1 MQMNFRNLT
10 SKNFKTVLS
19 KYFSFKNE
27 TRSLEPL
34 AEFLES
40 LRKSDFHDV
49 LNNFRFNEE
58 HRSNFS
64 YYIKNVFS
72 DRSFNLSLTEANI
85 LSENSFFSELKK
97 RILNKILPPV
107 ENEQTVWYLIDNVS
121 ISSRVDLEYL
131 HNVPKHEIDE
141 FLHILEISDFIKN
154 EKVKNDLIFSMNIL
168 AWRVTGMALEVDVV
182 RMAPEYKNFD
192 NPFLALQ
199 NELEALAEDFKV
211 NRSLQLSSKDSRYKQ
226 IKIYCEQCL
235 DFVNISFKNSSTYG
249 ISGKINQS
257 LLKIRQQIQRILEIV
272 NLLVIDSNDDYV
284 LKSKQ
289 LIFNIL
295 SYKSHKNNIA
305 ELFNDSTRL
314 ISHLITNHTA
324 ETGSQYITSSRKQYM
339 KMFYKASGGGIIV
352 GALCVLKMLYGFMP
366 GSDFFHAFLFALNYA
381 MGFVMIYLMG
391 FTLAT
396 KQPAMTA
403 ATMTKVLSEQGNTKR
418 NNTEFADLVSK
429 LFRSQFIAFVGNVL
443 LSFPIAL
450 AIIYGL
456 DVFFSQN
463 LAIEKSD
470 KLLKDLDPFKSK
482 ALLHACIAG
491 FYLFISGII
500 SGNIGNNSIFYQIPD
515 RIAKNLTIK
524 RWFGAKFAKS
534 LSKYYAKNWAGIISN
549 FWFGVF
555 LGATAPIGLFFG
567 LDLDIRHIT
576 FAAGNFAL
584 GLYGKDFSVDS
595 YTFWISFITVF
606 LIGFFNFLVSFSLS
620 MFLAFRSRKLNI
632 GEVGDIYREIFRY
645 FLKHPLKFFIPL
657 RSVFDKKSNDL
668 MQNSVP
674 TKSEDH

>member
-1 MQMNFRNLT
+1 MKFFNSSTNFE
-10 SKNFKTVLS
+10 SVLK

-27 TRSLEPL
+27 TLSLEPF

-40 LRKSDFHDV
+40 IKKTDFTDV
-49 LNNFRFNEE
+49 LNFFRNNPNFAE
-58 HRSNFS
+58 NFKH
-64 YYIKNVFS
+64 YIHNIFAG
-72 DRSFNLSLTEANI
+72 RPFNLSLTEANI
-85 LSENSFFSELKK
+85 LSENAFFPELKK

-107 ENEQTVWYLIDNVS
+107 ENEKTVWFMVDN
-121 ISSRVDLEYL
+121 ISLRPKADLKYL
-131 HNVPKHEIDE
+131 HNLPENEINE
-141 FLHILEISDFIKN
+141 LLKIFGAADFITKS
-154 EKVKNDLIFSMNIL
+154 KVKKEMIFAMNIL
-168 AWRVTGMALEVDVV
+168 SWRATGMAMEVEVV
-182 RMAPEYKNFD
+182 RMAPQYRNFD

-199 NELEALAEDFKV
+199 NELEDLAAELEKNPD
-211 NRSLQLSSKDSRYKQ
+211 LQLHSKDSRYKQ
-226 IKIYCEQCL
+226 IKIYTEQCL
-235 DFVNISFKNSSTYG
+235 EFVNIAFKNSSKYG

-257 LLKIRQQIQRILEIV
+257 LLKIRQQMQRVYDIV
-272 NLLVIDSNDDYV
+272 NLLVIDTEEDI
-284 LKSKQ
+284 LIKSKQ
-289 LIFNIL
+289 LVFNIL
-295 SYKSHKNNIA
+295 SYKSHKNNIS
-305 ELFNDSTRL
+305 ELINDSTRL

-324 ETGSQYITSSRKQYM
+324 ETGAHYITSTRKEYM

-352 GALCVLKMLYGFMP
+352 GALCVLKMLYGYIP
-366 GSDFFHAFLFALNYA
+366 GSDFSHAFLYSMNYA

-403 ATMTKVLSEQGNTKR
+403 ATMTKVLSEEGNTKNDR
-418 NNTEFADLVSK
+418 TEFAHLVSK

-463 LAIEKSD
+463 LAVDRSD
-470 KLLKDLDPFKSK
+470 KLLKDLDPFHSK
-482 ALLHACIAG
+482 AILHASIAG

-500 SGNIGNNSIFYQIPD
+500 SGNIGNNSVFFQIPE
-515 RIAKNLTIK
+515 RIAKNLSI
-524 RWFGAKFAKS
+524 RRLFGAKFAKG
-534 LSKYYAKNWAGIISN
+534 LSKYYAKNWPGIVSN

-555 LGATAPIGLFFG
+555 LGATAPVGLFFG

-576 FAAGNFAL
+576 FAAGNFAI

-595 YTFWISFITVF
+595 YTFWISFFTVF

-620 MFLAFRSRKLNI
+620 MFLAFRSRKLNF
-632 GEVGDIYREIFRY
+632 GQVSEIYKEIFRY
-645 FLKHPLKFFIPL
+645 FFKNPLKFFLPISSGL
-657 RSVFDKKSNDL
+657 DKRADDMMSNS
-668 MQNSVP
+668 MS

>member
-1 MQMNFRNLT
+1 MN
-10 SKNFKTVLS
+10 SKNFRTVLS
-19 KYFSFKNE
+19 KYFSFENE
-27 TRSLEPL
+27 TTSLEPL
-34 AEFLES
+34 AEFLEAI
-40 LRKSDFHDV
+40 RRSDFKDV
-49 LNNFRFNEE
+49 LSYFRSNEE
-58 HRSNFS
+58 QRNNFS
-64 YYIKNVFS
+64 YYIKSIFS
-72 DRSFNLSLTEANI
+72 KRPFNLSLTEANI
-85 LSENSFFSELKK
+85 LSENSFFSELRK
-97 RILNKILPPV
+97 RTLNKILPSV

-121 ISSRVDLEYL
+121 VRPKKDLEYF
-131 HNVPKHEIDE
+131 HNIPENDFDE
-141 FLHILEISDFIKN
+141 FLQLLNISDFIKN
-154 EKVKNDLIFSMNIL
+154 EKVKSELIFSMNIL
-168 AWRVTGMALEVDVV
+168 SWRVTGMALEVDVV
-182 RMAPEYKNFD
+182 RMAPEYRNFD

-199 NELEALAEDFKV
+199 NELEALAEEFKI
-211 NRSLQLSSKDSRYKQ
+211 NPKLQLSSKDSRFKQ
-226 IKIYCEQCL
+226 IKIYIEQCL
-235 DFVNISFKNSSTYG
+235 DFVNISFKNSSKYG

-257 LLKIRQQIQRILEIV
+257 LLKIRQQTTRIFEIA
-272 NLLVIDSNDDYV
+272 NLLVIDSEKDYI
-284 LKSKQ
+284 LKSKH

-324 ETGSQYITSSRKQYM
+324 EMGSHYITANRKQYM
-339 KMFYKASGGGIIV
+339 SMFYKASGGGIIV
-352 GALCVLKMLYGFMP
+352 GALCILKMLYGFMP
-366 GSDFFHAFLFALNYA
+366 GSDFFHAFLYAMNYA
-381 MGFVMIYLMG
+381 MGFVMIYLMS

-403 ATMTKVLSEQGNTKR
+403 ATMTKVLSEQGNSQR
-418 NNTEFADLVSK
+418 NYTEFADLVSR

-463 LAIEKSD
+463 LAVEKSD
-470 KLLKDLDPFKSK
+470 KLLKDLDPFQSK
-482 ALLHACIAG
+482 AILHACIAG

-500 SGNIGNNSIFYQIPD
+500 SGNIANNSVFYQIPD

-584 GLYGKDFSVDS
+584 GLYGKDFTVESD
-595 YTFWISFITVF
+595 TFWISFFTVF
-606 LIGFFNFLVSFSLS
+606 LIGFLNFAVSFSLS
-620 MFLAFRSRKLNI
+620 MFLAFRSRKLNL
-632 GEVGDIYREIFRY
+632 GEVRDIYREIFRY
-645 FLKHPLKFFIPL
+645 FIRRPLSFFIPM
-657 RSVFDKKSNDL
+657 RSAYDRKSDAL
-668 MQNSVP
+668 ISKSIS

>member
-1 MQMNFRNLT
+1 MSN
-10 SKNFKTVLS
+10 KNFKNVLS
-19 KYFSFKNE
+19 KYFFSKNE

-40 LRKSDFHDV
+40 IRKADFKDV
-49 LNNFRFNEE
+49 LNNFRVNDNE
-58 HRSNFS
+58 RFNFS
-64 YYIKNVFS
+64 YYIKNIFS
-72 DRSFNLSLTEANI
+72 ERPFNLSLTEANI
-85 LSENSFFSELKK
+85 LSENSFLPELRK
-97 RILNKILPPV
+97 RILNKILPSV
-107 ENEQTVWYLIDNVS
+107 ENENTVWFLIDN
-121 ISSRVDLEYL
+121 ISFNPKKDLQYFNNLPE
-131 HNVPKHEIDE
+131 NEVDE
-141 FLHILEISDFIKN
+141 FLQLLDISDFIKN
-154 EKVKNDLIFSMNIL
+154 ERVKSELIFSMNIL
-168 AWRVTGMALEVDVV
+168 SWRVTGMALEVDVV
-182 RMAPEYKNFD
+182 RMAPEYRNFD

-199 NELEALAEDFKV
+199 NELEALAEEFKI
-211 NRSLQLSSKDSRYKQ
+211 NSNLQLSSKDSRYKQ
-226 IKIYCEQCL
+226 IKIYIEHCH
-235 DFVNISFKNSSTYG
+235 DFVNISFKNSSKYG
-249 ISGKINQS
+249 ISGKINQA
-257 LLKIRQQIQRILEIV
+257 LLKIRQQTQRIFEIV
-272 NLLVIDSNDDYV
+272 NLLVIDSEQDYLV
-284 LKSKQ
+284 KSKQ
-289 LIFNIL
+289 LIFNVL
-295 SYKSHKNNIA
+295 SYKSHKNNIS

-324 ETGSQYITSSRKQYM
+324 ETGTHYITSSRKQYM

-366 GSDFFHAFLFALNYA
+366 GSDFFHAFLYAMNYA

-418 NNTEFADLVSK
+418 DNTEFADLVSK

-470 KLLKDLDPFKSK
+470 KLLKDLDPLESK
-482 ALLHACIAG
+482 AILHACIAG

-500 SGNIGNNSIFYQIPD
+500 SGTIGNNSIFYQIPD
-515 RIAKNLTIK
+515 RIAKNINVK
-524 RWFGAKFAKS
+524 RWFGAKVATS

-584 GLYGKDFSVDS
+584 GLYGKEFSVES
-595 YTFWISFITVF
+595 YTFWISFATVF
-606 LIGFFNFLVSFSLS
+606 IIGFFNFAVSFSLS
-620 MFLAFRSRKLNI
+620 MFLAFRSRKLNV
-632 GEVGDIYREIFRY
+632 GEVRDIYKEIFRY
-645 FLKHPLKFFIPL
+645 FLKNPLKFFIPL
-657 RSVFDKKSNDL
+657 HSVLDKKSNDL
-668 MQNSVP
+668 MNSSVS